1 MSADSCAKSYEP
13 KTERVTLPTI
23 RRFIGSV
30 VCLTVVVLLLVELG
44 IRVVKPLKMLNATG
58 LTTLNQYYVVS
69 KLPEFLNSSSRPDVI
84 MTGSSL
90 FLHPAVRCD
99 DRMSGR
105 RTRYDP
111 LYIRDYID
119 PYVKC
124 DYLASLLKELSGKSV
139 SIANLATAGA
149 LFSDQYMVLKKCI
162 AKRKAPKVVVCDIS
176 PRSFLDRN
184 QLEVEKTPVYLVM
197 AEYLSLDDLLEAKAS
212 LASILESV
220 VGTKWSYLRDRTDY
234 REVFKNFACR
244 ITNHPGDLF
253 SAKNREPENLNAQQ
267 ADSGRKAEEV
277 SEKSVRNEPLYT
289 PKAFDKRDLK
299 YYQQVYLPIDW
310 MMYAKEIEFLRRYL
324 EMARANHIA
333 VVMVEVPLPKAN
345 LALLP
350 GDLKAK
356 YQADIKTLAAK
367 YQAILVEP
375 AKDVDFIESDY
386 EDNAHLNAD
395 GGERMYK
402 NIAPAIAAQLRAI

>member
-1 MSADSCAKSYEP
+1 MSTDSCVKPDEP
-13 KTERVTLPTI
+13 IKDRPKFPAS
-23 RRFIGSV
+23 RRFFGSV
-30 VCLTVVVLLLVELG
+30 VCLTIVVLALVE
-44 IRVVKPLKMLNATG
+44 ISVRVVKPLTMLNATG

-69 KLPEFLNSSSRPDVI
+69 KLPEFLNSGSRPDVI

-99 DRMSGR
+99 DRFSGR
-105 RTRYDP
+105 RTRYDA
-111 LYIRDYID
+111 LYIRDFID

-124 DYLASLLKELSGKSV
+124 DYLASLLRKSSDKPV

-162 AKRKAPKVVVCDIS
+162 SKGKAPKVVVCDIS

-184 QLEVEKTPVYLVM
+184 QLEIEKTPVYLVM
-197 AEYLSLDDLLEAKAS
+197 ADYLSLDDLIEAKAS
-212 LASILESV
+212 LASILQSV
-220 VGTKWSYLRDRTDY
+220 VGSKWSYLRDRSDY

-253 SAKNREPENLNAQQ
+253 HAKKREQENINADLPNSDGKSENLSAKPAN
-267 ADSGRKAEEV
+267 
-277 SEKSVRNEPLYT
+277 NEPIYL

-310 MMYAKEIEFLRRYL
+310 KMYDKEMEFLRRYL

-345 LALLP
+345 IALLP
-350 GDLKAK
+350 DDLKAK
-356 YQADIKTLAAK
+356 YHADVTALAAQ
-367 YQAILVEP
+367 YRAVLLEP
-375 AKDVDFIESDY
+375 ARSEDFIESDF

-395 GGERMYK
+395 GGEKMYK
-402 NIAPAIAAQLRAI
+402 SIAPAIAAQLRAI